1 MLAARLISAAPGK
14 GLFKLEGDDP
24 AIVQRIKIPLLYKA
38 NQVVFVLRRP
48 RKRWPVHVLR
58 GQGETERACR
68 VFSGCAVYGGRLRRA
83 EILTGLNPR
92 KGRSCEEAVFRPT
105 SSVVREP
112 CCSSCAALSRRSRV
126 ARQGFHFLTAD
137 REGVKIAIDQAVFC
151 YEEKINVASFI
162 PPKLRTLPVKRG
174 SATVHV
180 TYETIKQVE
189 FELGL
194 GDEAL
199 PTIVTLTNG
208 KGGEFQVAIAGNV
221 RGLSG
226 FDDVQV
232 RASGIT
238 KVLFR

>member
-1 MLAARLISAAPGK
+1 M
-14 GLFKLEGDDP
+14 
-24 AIVQRIKIPLLYKA
+24 
-38 NQVVFVLRRP
+38 
-48 RKRWPVHVLR
+48 
-58 GQGETERACR
+58 
-68 VFSGCAVYGGRLRRA
+68 
-83 EILTGLNPR
+83 
-92 KGRSCEEAVFRPT
+92 
-105 SSVVREP
+105 
-112 CCSSCAALSRRSRV
+112 
-126 ARQGFHFLTAD
+126 TAD

-208 KGGEFQVAIAGNV
+208 KG
-221 RGLSG
+221 
-226 FDDVQV
+226 
-232 RASGIT
+232 
-238 KVLFR
+238 